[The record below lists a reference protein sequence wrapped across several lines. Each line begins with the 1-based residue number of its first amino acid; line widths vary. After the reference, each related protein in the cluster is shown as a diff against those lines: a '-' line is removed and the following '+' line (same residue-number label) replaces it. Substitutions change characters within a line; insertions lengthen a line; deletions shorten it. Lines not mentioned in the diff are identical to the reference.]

1 MAATALIRF
10 RRDNPNPT
18 EFPNGEAVVATV
30 GDEIRLLNSDNTGV
44 LSWQIDLVYTPP
56 GSGTSEA
63 SPLIFNNSS
72 SVPDSGAITI
82 DEPGGY
88 RFVLKVWDAPNRVG
102 TPSDVDI
109 RNILV
114 PESNGFLA
122 PPSARWP
129 PPLPPLESGL
139 PGSKPDEN
147 NINGQPYGWA
157 GTGNDGLLLDFIKNG
172 GGGPIQD
179 GSLELSKLVDAEQYR
194 VVGRVDAG
202 EGAPKY
208 LTPLEL
214 GSVVALAGN
223 VSMSS
228 GNISVSGDWTGSTG
242 NPGMSTS
249 LSAQR
254 RIRDISVDDTDTV
267 THTVSMF
274 GGGAGWEE
282 YAVEVIVV
290 NTALTQV
297 LYQKSI
303 RVTVFRDIN
312 GDRTE
317 PIVKPIDDDYFDVSG
332 HELEIEL
339 SDNNLL
345 ATYTNNSGSTVRAT
359 MYIHGT
365 NLGV

>member
-102 TPSDVDI
+102 TPADVDI

-129 PPLPPLESGL
+129 PPLPPFESGL

-179 GSLELSKLVDAEQYR
+179 
-194 VVGRVDAG
+194 
-202 EGAPKY
+202 
-208 LTPLEL
+208 
-214 GSVVALAGN
+214 
-223 VSMSS
+223 
-228 GNISVSGDWTGSTG
+228 
-242 NPGMSTS
+242 
-249 LSAQR
+249 
-254 RIRDISVDDTDTV
+254 
-267 THTVSMF
+267 
-274 GGGAGWEE
+274 
-282 YAVEVIVV
+282 
-290 NTALTQV
+290 
-297 LYQKSI
+297 
-303 RVTVFRDIN
+303 
-312 GDRTE
+312 
-317 PIVKPIDDDYFDVSG
+317 
-332 HELEIEL
+332 
-339 SDNNLL
+339 
-345 ATYTNNSGSTVRAT
+345 
-359 MYIHGT
+359 
-365 NLGV
+365 